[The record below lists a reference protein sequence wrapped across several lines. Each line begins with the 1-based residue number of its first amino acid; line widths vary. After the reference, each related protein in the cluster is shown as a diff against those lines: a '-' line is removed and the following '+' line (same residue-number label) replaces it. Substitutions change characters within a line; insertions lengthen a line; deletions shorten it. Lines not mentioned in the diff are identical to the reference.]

1 MASAGSCPIP
11 VRRWRLA
18 GLLAPGVTLSLF
30 ALPVL
35 AAEKPAE
42 NTAPRVV
49 ETSHQATETGAAAHA
64 VALQPYQ
71 IVRSLERIQDR
82 LVLGDHGS
90 QPMQRTLIQMADASF
105 ATREGAHFENELN
118 RRALVV
124 YAMSGGN
131 PVTLEAALP
140 HLGKDDPNRKLGEK
154 ILFYVNGKPKEAM
167 KAFETVDPMAFP
179 PDVGMYVAL
188 IKGSMMSEAEP
199 ANALALLD
207 RARLLAPGTL
217 VEEAALRRSV
227 AVATRLEDAKRFV
240 RLSEQ
245 YVRSYLRSPYASQFA
260 DAFVA
265 GIVALQATVDRKGVV
280 GIVALMDPEQ
290 QKVIYLRIARR
301 AAIDGLVDLAAFAAT
316 QAEMLADDP
325 RAELYAGLSLVTSGK
340 LDDVVGKLDK
350 IDRDSLS
357 DNDRQLLD
365 AANAIAAGLVA
376 RGSLAGAAPQ
386 KQAEVRAIGPEPVV
400 TAPTADQDPAPETAP
415 PETRALA
422 SGKAVDETVEQ
433 AEVAIASTREKLAE
447 IDKLI
452 GDMPE

>member
-1 MASAGSCPIP
+1 MSRTGPRPIP
-11 VRRWRLA
+11 ANLWKPA
-18 GLLAPGVTLSLF
+18 GILSSGVAILCF
-30 ALPVL
+30 ALPAL
-35 AAEKPAE
+35 AAEMPSSE
-42 NTAPRVV
+42 SAPR
-49 ETSHQATETGAAAHA
+49 TETTPHAADETTAGAIS
-64 VALQPYQ
+64 LQPYQ
-71 IVRSLERIQDR
+71 IVRSLELVQDR
-82 LVLGDHGS
+82 LVLGDHAS
-90 QPMQRTLIQMADASF
+90 QPMQRKLIQMADASF
-105 ATREGAHFENELN
+105 ATRDSAHFENELN

-131 PVTLEAALP
+131 PVTVEAALP
-140 HLGKDDPNRKLGEK
+140 YLGKDDPNRRLGEK

-167 KAFETVDPMAFP
+167 QAFGTVDPMAYP
-179 PDVGMYVAL
+179 SNVGMYVAL
-188 IKGSMMSEAEP
+188 IKGSMMSEADP

-217 VEEAALRRSV
+217 VEEAALRRSL

-240 RLSEQ
+240 RLSDQ

-265 GIVALQATVDRKGVV
+265 GIVALQATVDRKG
-280 GIVALMDPEQ
+280 IVDIVSLMDPEQ

-316 QAEMLADDP
+316 QAETIADDP

-340 LDDVVGKLDK
+340 VDDVVGKLEK
-350 IDRDSLS
+350 IDRESLS

-376 RGSLAGAAPQ
+376 PGGIADAGQP
-386 KQAEVRAIGPEPVV
+386 KQPEIRAVGPDPVV
-400 TAPTADQDPAPETAP
+400 TAPTADANLAPEAASAQSRP
-415 PETRALA
+415 PAAGT
-422 SGKAVDETVEQ
+422 AVDQTVEQ
-433 AEVAIASTREKLAE
+433 AEVVIASTREKLAE

-452 GDMPE
+452 GEMPE

>member
-1 MASAGSCPIP
+1 MPA
-11 VRRWRLA
+11 
-18 GLLAPGVTLSLF
+18 F
-30 ALPVL
+30 
-35 AAEKPAE
+35 AAEKPPE
-42 NTAPRVV
+42 NDAPRVV
-49 ETSHQATETGAAAHA
+49 EPSSHAADTEIQAHA
-64 VALQPYQ
+64 GALQPYQ
-71 IVRSLERIQDR
+71 IMRSLERVQDR
-82 LVLGDHGS
+82 LVLGDHAS
-90 QPMQRTLIQMADASF
+90 QPMQRKLIQMADASF
-105 ATREGAHFENELN
+105 ATRESAHFENELN

-140 HLGKDDPNRKLGEK
+140 LLGKDDPNRTLGEK

-167 KAFETVDPMAFP
+167 QAFGSVDPTTYP

-217 VEEAALRRSV
+217 VEEAALRRSL
-227 AVATRLEDAKRFV
+227 AAATRLQDATRFA

-245 YVRSYLRSPYASQFA
+245 YVRVYLRSPYASQFA

-265 GIVALQATVDRKGVV
+265 GIVALQETIDRKRVV
-280 GIVALMDPEQ
+280 DIVTLMDPEQ

-340 LDDVVGKLDK
+340 LDEVVGKLDK

-376 RGSLAGAAPQ
+376 RGSIAGVSPERQ
-386 KQAEVRAIGPEPVV
+386 PNVRAVGPEPLVP
-400 TAPTADQDPAPETAP
+400 APTVGQDSAPEAVPTQN
-415 PETRALA
+415 RALA

-433 AEVAIASTREKLAE
+433 ADVVIASTRDKLAE

-452 GDMPE
+452 GEMPQ